1 MFVKKHFWMCTK
13 TNEPKQHQSHKDK
26 YKRDIN
32 RTVGVENHNCKERII
47 LKESNDAYQNLAFE
61 WTKVFVWINC
71 FSSLGVTHVISKGK
85 MDAYWWLKCTW
96 LSDVRTILGFSD
108 SMSQLL
114 DLIINLNIC
123 LTVDNHIKFNQSY
136 MYKWVLQIYTVLP
149 WIFYHYCIGKCLY
162 TGNFAHKLDDLIL
175 TMVSKRT

>member
-26 YKRDIN
+26 YKRDWKPQLQ
-32 RTVGVENHNCKERII
+32 GKNHIERV
-47 LKESNDAYQNLAFE
+47 QWCPFE

-136 MYKWVLQIYTVLP
+136 MYKWVLQIYTVLLGYFT
-149 WIFYHYCIGKCLY
+149 I
-162 TGNFAHKLDDLIL
+162 T
-175 TMVSKRT
+175 V